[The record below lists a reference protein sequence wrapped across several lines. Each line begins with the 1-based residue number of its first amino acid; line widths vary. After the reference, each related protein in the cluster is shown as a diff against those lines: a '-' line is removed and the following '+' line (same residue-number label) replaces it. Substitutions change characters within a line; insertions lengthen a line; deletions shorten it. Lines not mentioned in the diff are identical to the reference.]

1 MFSKIPYCMYQQ
13 VELRAFCSKHSEL
26 PDDKDTHQLGEAFVA
41 ASHNCSV
48 ASHDPSELQ
57 MDKQHKL
64 NSGRNGDKLAV
75 HIETSDTNSGKPGDG
90 ESWEI
95 ELNDLKSDAV
105 PLSESGD
112 VDQLIDTGIFERG
125 GYGDASPSDFQN
137 LLLILKKVLKKHMCS
152 CTCLGLT
159 FDEYKYCY
167 MHGYIVS
174 LCFFPS
180 HFYLTCGEI

>member
-1 MFSKIPYCMYQQ
+1 MYQQ

-90 ESWEI
+90 ELWEI
-95 ELNDLKSDAV
+95 GLFDSRSNAE

-112 VDQLIDTGIFERG
+112 VDKLIDIGIFERG
-125 GYGDASPSDFQN
+125 GYEGASTDSRN
-137 LLLILKKVLKKHMCS
+137 LLLILKKVLKKLRFS
-152 CTCLGLT
+152 CFL
-159 FDEYKYCY
+159 
-167 MHGYIVS
+167 HG
-174 LCFFPS
+174 F
-180 HFYLTCGEI
+180 